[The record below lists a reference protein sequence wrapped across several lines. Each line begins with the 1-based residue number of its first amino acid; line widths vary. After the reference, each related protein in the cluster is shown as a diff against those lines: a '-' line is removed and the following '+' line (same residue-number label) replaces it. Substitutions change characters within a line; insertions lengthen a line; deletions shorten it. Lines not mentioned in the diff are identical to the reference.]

1 MKFYSLTETAQ
12 ILGKS
17 RQWVWILIISGR
29 LKAEKVG
36 KTYIISEESIS
47 QLNSPTTHIAI
58 EAHEQIIKSHDLINE
73 TPGVNQ

>member
-47 QLNSPTTHIAI
+47 QLNSPTTHSTT
-58 EAHEQIIKSHDLINE
+58 ETVEQIISSNIHSVDS
-73 TPGVNQ
+73 PGVNQ